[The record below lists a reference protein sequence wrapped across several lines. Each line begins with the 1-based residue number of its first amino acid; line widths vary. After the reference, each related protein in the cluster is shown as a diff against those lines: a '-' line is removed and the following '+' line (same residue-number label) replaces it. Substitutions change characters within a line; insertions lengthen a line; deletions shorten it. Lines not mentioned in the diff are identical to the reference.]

1 MYMSWL
7 LFSLQASLLIRTRQ
21 GGDVRP
27 DWVRLLDMAAA
38 NIRRLLPATST
49 PAGSSVA
56 TGTPAAKTV
65 VTGTPAATSV
75 VNGTPAATTTATST
89 PAATTTAAHGAG
101 DTTFIQ
107 SQPSQAEWN
116 S

>member
-38 NIRRLLPATST
+38 NIRRLLPATGI
-49 PAGSSVA
+49 PAGSSVS
-56 TGTPAAKTV
+56 
-65 VTGTPAATSV
+65 TGTPAATTV
-75 VNGTPAATTTATST
+75 VTGTPAATTTATST
-89 PAATTTAAHGAG
+89 PAATTTATHVAG
-101 DTTFIQ
+101 DITNIQ

>member
-38 NIRRLLPATST
+38 NIRRLLPATGTSAGSSVATGT

-56 TGTPAAKTV
+56 TGTPAATTV
-65 VTGTPAATSV
+65 VT
-75 VNGTPAATTTATST
+75 GTPAATTTATST
-89 PAATTTAAHGAG
+89 PAATTTATHVAG
-101 DTTFIQ
+101 DITNIQ

>member
-38 NIRRLLPATST
+38 NIRRLLPATGI
-49 PAGSSVA
+49 PAGSSVS
-56 TGTPAAKTV
+56 T
-65 VTGTPAATSV
+65 
-75 VNGTPAATTTATST
+75 GTPAATTTAT
-89 PAATTTAAHGAG
+89 HVAG
-101 DTTFIQ
+101 DITNIQ